1 MADIHIRNL
10 WAYNGGAAATIAER
24 LLLWMAR
31 EAFLVGRWTVADID
45 SDPAWDSASNI
56 LLPLADFAVAAATP
70 YQVTSTTGGFTS
82 SHESKMLTLFAAN
95 DNIRGIYN
103 VLKVLDSNTLL
114 VDPRTRA
121 GAWPSD
127 ESGITGRIHEAARND
142 PLDSTASYVVMQAPA
157 ASGSSLQ
164 VRFAH
169 NGTNNFYVRGY
180 PLGDYLT
187 TANGTDQGTIIH
199 ASSAYY
205 LRMNYYFKDPASGLL
220 ASAHYWD
227 SYSSGSNW
235 KSGHYGELTG
245 TVVGD
250 VNPGFVQHQDNVEGM
265 LNPMY
270 MLNELNAP
278 TSFYPMWWKR
288 WDADDS
294 DNDKRES
301 QPLTLRMNGGKVKTF
316 RPMIVGENTAD
327 GGFMRGAD
335 PRTFTHD
342 KVSGAVDEFG
352 TDWWYMG
359 NHTLLPRDGV
369 NDIKPLGSE
378 TF

>member
-10 WAYNGGAAATIAER
+10 YAYNGGASSALAER
-24 LLLWMAR
+24 IFLWMAR

-45 SDPAWDSASNI
+45 ADPAWDSASNI
-56 LLPLADFAVAAATP
+56 LLPLTDFAVTAATP
-70 YQVTSTTGGFTS
+70 YQVTSATGGFTS
-82 SHESKMLTLFAAN
+82 SHESKMLTLFAAD

-127 ESGITGRIHEAARND
+127 ESSITGRIHEAARND

-157 ASGSSLQ
+157 ASGSNLQ
-164 VRFAH
+164 VRFYH
-169 NGTNNFYVRGY
+169 NGTTEFRVQGY

-187 TANGTDQGTIIH
+187 TANGTDQGVMYH
-199 ASSAYY
+199 SNAAYY
-205 LRMNYYFKDPASGLL
+205 TRMNYYFKDPTSGLL
-220 ASAHYWD
+220 ASAHY
-227 SYSSGSNW
+227 YTSSATYTW
-235 KSGHYGELTG
+235 TSGYFGELTG
-245 TVVGD
+245 VVAGD
-250 VNPGFVQHQDNVEGM
+250 TNPGFVQHLSDLAG
-265 LNPMY
+265 LTNPVY
-270 MLNELNAP
+270 MLNEVNVPA
-278 TSFYPMWWKR
+278 SFYPMWWKR
-288 WDADDS
+288 WDADDA

-316 RPMIVGENTAD
+316 RPMVLGENTAD
-327 GGFMRGAD
+327 GGFMRGVD

-342 KVSGAVDEFG
+342 KVSGAIDEFG

-359 NHTLLPRDGV
+359 DHTIVPRDGV
-369 NDIKPLGSE
+369 NDIRPLASS